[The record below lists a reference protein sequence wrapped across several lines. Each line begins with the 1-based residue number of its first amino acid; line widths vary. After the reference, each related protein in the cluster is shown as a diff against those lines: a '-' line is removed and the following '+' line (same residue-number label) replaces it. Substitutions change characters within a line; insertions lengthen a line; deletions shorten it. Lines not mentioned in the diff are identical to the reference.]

1 MGIPGLQHLR
11 ITAPHLF
18 PDGSSHIMLSEKL
31 AGVLLVLVFFFFFP
45 PSSKY
50 TENIGRWLH
59 KLTGCFDCQSFICAP

>member
-11 ITAPHLF
+11 ITAPHLV
-18 PDGSSHIMLSEKL
+18 PDGSFHIMLSEKL
-31 AGVLLVLVFFFFFP
+31 AGVLLVLGGFFP

-50 TENIGRWLH
+50 TENITSWLH